1 MFTRSGLWLTP
12 VNTLRCSAF
21 SRGKVDG
28 GAGLFS
34 LNEEYSKL
42 AQNAPIDWSRLAGKT
57 VFVTGGTG
65 LIGGCCIRLLLEHNR
80 LSEDRVKV
88 VALVRDAD
96 KFEKKL
102 EGYSEQDGLELVVGD
117 LTTLDFSSLSCDFVI
132 HAGCPTSSDFFMN
145 HPAETALTIVDGTRN
160 MLEFARASRCES
172 FVYVSS
178 MEVYGDGNSGR
189 GLTRKLG
196 EQDVGYVNPLNI
208 RSCYPEGKR
217 MAELLTCAYA
227 REYDLQAC
235 IVRLAQTFGPGV
247 SRDDKR
253 VFMQFARAAMN
264 GEDIVLKTT
273 GESTRMYSYTTDAVT
288 AIFAALLNG
297 AAGRAY
303 NAANEATYSSVREM
317 AEMVLREHASGVCE
331 VRIEV
336 DPNAPYPPEH
346 HLPLDTASLQRL
358 GWEAQVGLSGMFKR
372 LIAYLRD

>member
-1 MFTRSGLWLTP
+1 M
-12 VNTLRCSAF
+12 
-21 SRGKVDG
+21 
-28 GAGLFS
+28 FS
-34 LNEEYSKL
+34 LSNEYSKL
-42 AQNAPIDWSRLAGKT
+42 AQDAPVDWSRLAGKT

-65 LIGGCCIRLLLEHNR
+65 LIGGCCIRFLLEHNR
-80 LSEDRVKV
+80 LSEERVKV
-88 VALVRDAD
+88 VALVRDVG

-102 EGYSEQDGLELVVGD
+102 EGYGERDGLELIVGD
-117 LTTLDFSSLSCDFVI
+117 LTTFDFSGLSCDFVV

-145 HPAETALTIVDGTRN
+145 HPAETALAIVDGTRN
-160 MLEFARASRCES
+160 MLDFARASHCES

-178 MEVYGDGNSGR
+178 MEVYGDGNGER
-189 GLTRKLG
+189 GLARKLG

-217 MAELLTCAYA
+217 MAELLVCAYA
-227 REYDLQAC
+227 REYGVPAS

-247 SRDDKR
+247 SPDDRR

-288 AIFAALLNG
+288 AIFAALLSG
-297 AAGRAY
+297 EAGRAY

-317 AEMVLREHASGVCE
+317 AEMVIREHASGACE

-336 DPNAPYPPEH
+336 DPDAPYPPEH
-346 HLPLDTASLQRL
+346 HLPLDTAPLQGL
-358 GWEAQVGLSGMFKR
+358 GWKAQVDLPEMFRR
-372 LIAYLRD
+372 LIAYLQD